1 LLSRIFHDEP
11 YREFVT
17 DYAHATSSGGK
28 DELLIYRKRLSHRLD
43 AYEINVPPQVRAAR
57 MADEYNVRVG
67 RPMQYQNGGWIQYV
81 ITKNGPEPLE
91 TRQSRVDCEHHLTK
105 QLIPIAY
112 AILHLLGE
120 SFTALISSQR
130 CLF

>member
-1 LLSRIFHDEP
+1 
-11 YREFVT
+11 VT

-67 RPMQYQNGGWIQYV
+67 RPHAV
-81 ITKNGPEPLE
+81 PEWWLDSVRYHQE
-91 TRQSRVDCEHHLTK
+91 R
-105 QLIPIAY
+105 A
-112 AILHLLGE
+112 
-120 SFTALISSQR
+120 
-130 CLF
+130 